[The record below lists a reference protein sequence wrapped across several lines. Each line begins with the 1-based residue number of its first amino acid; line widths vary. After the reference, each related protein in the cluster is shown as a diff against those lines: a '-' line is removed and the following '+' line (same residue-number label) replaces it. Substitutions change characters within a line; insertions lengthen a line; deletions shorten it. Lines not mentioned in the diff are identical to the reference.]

1 MTVRCENCGGD
12 VQKVLYWRDRK
23 FHEGQTFN
31 YFYCGPKCSTEHYE
45 KIAKEN
51 QKTNTQ
57 TNRKDESQGD
67 YSNRRGYR

>member
-45 KIAKEN
+45 KIAKEKN
-51 QKTNTQ
+51 KKTDT
-57 TNRKDESQGD
+57 
-67 YSNRRGYR
+67 